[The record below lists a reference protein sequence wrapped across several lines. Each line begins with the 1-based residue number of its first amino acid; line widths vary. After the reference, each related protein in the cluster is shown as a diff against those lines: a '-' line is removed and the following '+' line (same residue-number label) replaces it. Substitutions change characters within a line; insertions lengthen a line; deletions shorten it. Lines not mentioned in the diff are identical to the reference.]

1 MDNVTALNNHIEFKR
16 TSVKSKAKLQDIKR
30 YLTLFFNSTK
40 TPLNKVGE
48 NHLIKFLNSLDY
60 SIRTI
65 NDIKTYIKV
74 FVKWHYP
81 DWSSRF
87 RNLDKICKQQK
98 PQRSY
103 EPEQM
108 LSFEEV
114 EKLVKGEKD
123 LMYKVYWLVLFY
135 GGFRPS
141 EACDL
146 KWNQIFFE
154 EKGVIIKIRASKTGK
169 DFYKSLPDNTEHLL
183 KEWKKYNKSEFVFP
197 SPITNSSIKA
207 RSVCKRLKTLS
218 KNVLG
223 KKVVPYQLRHS
234 IATILYRDDKR
245 KDDDS
250 ANQLGHSKSMK
261 EIYMNLDEDTI
272 KAKARMLWTKT
283 KPLTPEERDKLEM
296 LEKEIE
302 KMKENQNT
310 LFKQF
315 DLIIEVLNK
324 GRKITGIQKL
334 QEAKVR
340 KLIFKK
346 GLGVM
351 ARPIVYQIKDG
362 R

>member
-1 MDNVTALNNHIEFKR
+1 MDKANIIVLNNHIEFKR
-16 TSVKSKAKLQDIKR
+16 TSVKSKAKLQDIER
-30 YLTLFFNSTK
+30 YLTLFLNSTK
-40 TPLNKVGE
+40 VPISKVKE
-48 NHLIKFLNSLDY
+48 NHIIKFLNSLDY

-65 NDIKTYIKV
+65 NDIKIYIKV

-183 KEWKKYNKSEFVFP
+183 KEWKKYNKSEFVINQEKFHEY
-197 SPITNSSIKA
+197 
-207 RSVCKRLKTLS
+207 S
-218 KNVLG
+218 KFF
-223 KKVVPYQLRHS
+223 
-234 IATILYRDDKR
+234 
-245 KDDDS
+245 
-250 ANQLGHSKSMK
+250 
-261 EIYMNLDEDTI
+261 
-272 KAKARMLWTKT
+272 
-283 KPLTPEERDKLEM
+283 
-296 LEKEIE
+296 
-302 KMKENQNT
+302 ENN
-310 LFKQF
+310 FIRF
-315 DLIIEVLNK
+315 LI
-324 GRKITGIQKL
+324 
-334 QEAKVR
+334 
-340 KLIFKK
+340 
-346 GLGVM
+346 
-351 ARPIVYQIKDG
+351 
-362 R
+362 